1 MLSRRERKSISTEK
15 GKTKEKFEL
24 KENLFVSQEEQNLFV
39 SREEKSLCVWN
50 IVLKKRISQKNEQTM
65 HTMQP
70 SSS

>member
-1 MLSRRERKSISTEK
+1 MHGLCYIQRGSRRTGRT
-15 GKTKEKFEL
+15 
-24 KENLFVSQEEQNLFV
+24 ENLFVSQEEKF
-39 SREEKSLCVWN
+39 LCVSN